1 MSVLLVVVLLDV
13 VVVMVF
19 ERVLCCSLHTTFGSV
34 ISLHVAYTVGFGLS
48 TKPDTENI
56 KLDGYYQQR
65 YHQQACGFHIFL
77 ILINSIKI

>member
-1 MSVLLVVVLLDV
+1 MSVLLEVVLLDV

-34 ISLHVAYTVGFGLS
+34 ISSHVANTVGFGLS

-56 KLDGYYQQR
+56 KLDGTINR
-65 YHQQACGFHIFL
+65 DIISRLVGFIYSLF
-77 ILINSIKI
+77 S